1 MMVSCLIFFFF
12 SMSLN
17 WFFALFVVLGKN
29 PPSPRVELVI
39 RICAWA
45 ILELS
50 LLFGSQSMLQ
60 HTSPTHNM
68 LQVSLFLIFFFQ
80 VRNFMQ

>member
-1 MMVSCLIFFFF
+1 MVSCLIFFFF

-45 ILELS
+45 ILGAFALVWLAIYVAAHLADPQYAS
-50 LLFGSQSMLQ
+50 GQFVF
-60 HTSPTHNM
+60 N
-68 LQVSLFLIFFFQ
+68 FFFSS
-80 VRNFMQ
+80 